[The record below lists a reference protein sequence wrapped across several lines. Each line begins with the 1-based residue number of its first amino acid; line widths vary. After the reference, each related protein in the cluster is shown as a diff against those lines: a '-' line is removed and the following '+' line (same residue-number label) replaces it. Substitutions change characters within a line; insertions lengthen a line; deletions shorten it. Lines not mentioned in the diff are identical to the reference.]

1 MKMNYEGYDSIN
13 LIPGE
18 ITVLGTDNR
27 KVYSDIILGLQG
39 FNDKIKFFDEDYR
52 IVPTNKAMD
61 WDGDIIDSQN
71 LMTKY
76 NTELINAI
84 VTSITDEHRN
94 EINRCE
100 NQLYMA
106 LQDAMLYLDLP
117 IEVSY
122 DGDLKRVFKNSKIH
136 LSPSICMDPYV
147 IIETDF
153 KLHKECN
160 DTSCIGLS
168 NVANYLSQDQFQE
181 IVKLNSE
188 LQTSALIIEFI
199 KLDNFNFYKN
209 CNCYYIDEDFVDWR
223 L

>member
-13 LIPGE
+13 LIPGK

-100 NQLYMA
+100 NQLYTA

>member
-39 FNDKIKFFDEDYR
+39 FNDKIKFFDENYQ
-52 IVPTNKAMD
+52 IIPTNKAMD

-100 NQLYMA
+100 NQLYTA

>member
-100 NQLYMA
+100 NQLYTA

-181 IVKLNSE
+181 IVKLNGE

>member
-1 MKMNYEGYDSIN
+1 MKMNYEGYDSID
-13 LIPGE
+13 LIPGK

-39 FNDKIKFFDEDYR
+39 FNDKIKFFDENYQ
-52 IVPTNKAMD
+52 IIPTNKAMD

-100 NQLYMA
+100 NQLYTA

-136 LSPSICMDPYV
+136 LSSSICMDPYV

-199 KLDNFNFYKN
+199 KLDNFNFYEN
-209 CNCYYIDEDFVDWR
+209 CNCYYIDEDFIDWR

>member
-100 NQLYMA
+100 NQLYTA

-153 KLHKECN
+153 KLYKECN

>member
-76 NTELINAI
+76 NTELVNAI

-100 NQLYMA
+100 NQLYTA

>member
-52 IVPTNKAMD
+52 IAPTNKAMD

-100 NQLYMA
+100 NQLYTA

>member
-1 MKMNYEGYDSIN
+1 MKMNYEGYDSID
-13 LIPGE
+13 LISGE

-39 FNDKIKFFDEDYR
+39 FNDKIKFFDEDYQ

-100 NQLYMA
+100 NQLYTA

-209 CNCYYIDEDFVDWR
+209 CNCYYIDEDFIDWR

>member
-100 NQLYMA
+100 NQLYTA

-153 KLHKECN
+153 KLYKECN

-168 NVANYLSQDQFQE
+168 NVAN
-181 IVKLNSE
+181 
-188 LQTSALIIEFI
+188 
-199 KLDNFNFYKN
+199 
-209 CNCYYIDEDFVDWR
+209 
-223 L
+223 

>member
-100 NQLYMA
+100 NQLYTA